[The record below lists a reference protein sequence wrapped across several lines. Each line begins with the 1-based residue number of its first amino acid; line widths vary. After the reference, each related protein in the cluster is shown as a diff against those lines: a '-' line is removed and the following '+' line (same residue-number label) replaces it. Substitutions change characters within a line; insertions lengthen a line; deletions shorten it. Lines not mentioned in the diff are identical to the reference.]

1 MSFARMTARSN
12 TEIMSTTNVN
22 PNELYRRRGV
32 SADKEDVHAA
42 IKNIDKGLFPQA
54 FCKIMPDIMG
64 GDPDYCNLMHADG
77 AGTKSSLA
85 YLYWL
90 ETGDLSVWRGISQDS
105 IVMNLDDLLC
115 VGATQGLLHS
125 STIGRNSRLIPGEV
139 ISALINGT
147 DELLEQL
154 RDLGVGIYNTGG
166 ETADVGDLVRTVI
179 VDSTVSC
186 RMRRDEVIDAARIS
200 DGDVIVGLASFGQA
214 TYETEYNG
222 GMGSNGLTS
231 ARHDVFAHHYAEK
244 YPESYDDCLPDDVV
258 YVGSHSLTDRVEGL
272 DIDYGHLVL
281 APTRTYAPVLVELL
295 RELRLEIHGLI
306 HCTGGAQTK
315 VLHFVEGKKIIK
327 DNLFD
332 LPPLFDTILRDGK
345 TPAREMYK
353 VFNMGHRM
361 EVYLPEQYAAEVID
375 IAHHFDID
383 AQVIGRVEE
392 ADESEVVIESS
403 LGSFEYR

>member
-1 MSFARMTARSN
+1 MTD
-12 TEIMSTTNVN
+12 VN

-42 IKNIDKGLFPQA
+42 IKNIDKGLYPQA

-85 YLYWL
+85 YLYWR

-186 RMRRDEVIDAARIS
+186 RMRREEVIDAARIS
-200 DGDVIVGLASFGQA
+200 AGDVIVGLASFGQA
-214 TYETEYNG
+214 TYETAYNG

-295 RELRLEIHGLI
+295 RELRPQIHGLI

-315 VLHFVEGKKIIK
+315 VLHFVKGKKIIK
-327 DNLFD
+327 DNLID

-345 TPAREMYK
+345 TPAKEMYK

-375 IAHHFDID
+375 VARHFNID
-383 AQVIGRVEE
+383 AQVIGRVED
-392 ADESEVVIESS
+392 AAESEVVIESS
-403 LGSFEYR
+403 LGNFEYR

>member
-1 MSFARMTARSN
+1 
-12 TEIMSTTNVN
+12 MSTTNVN

-85 YLYWL
+85 YLYWR

-186 RMRRDEVIDAARIS
+186 RMRREEVIDAARIS
-200 DGDVIVGLASFGQA
+200 DGDVIVGLSSFGQS

-295 RELRLEIHGLI
+295 RELRPQIHGLI

-345 TPAREMYK
+345 TPAKEMYK